1 MTRFELEYDFLIIA
15 AGCKTN
21 TFRTPG
27 VDEREGIEVFFL
39 KHLYHARQIRSRM
52 LECFERAAMPAR
64 VKPGEV
70 PTAESAAK
78 RQEEIDRLL
87 SFVVVGGGPTNCE
100 FATEL
105 KDFLTKDV
113 ARWYPDLVDRVKVPA
128 QPARE
133 DPRVITVLAARVTS
147 RALALTNGAYN
158 DPR

>member
-1 MTRFELEYDFLIIA
+1 M
-15 AGCKTN
+15 
-21 TFRTPG
+21 
-27 VDEREGIEVFFL
+27 DEREGIEVFFL

-147 RALALTNGAYN
+147 RALALTNGAYD